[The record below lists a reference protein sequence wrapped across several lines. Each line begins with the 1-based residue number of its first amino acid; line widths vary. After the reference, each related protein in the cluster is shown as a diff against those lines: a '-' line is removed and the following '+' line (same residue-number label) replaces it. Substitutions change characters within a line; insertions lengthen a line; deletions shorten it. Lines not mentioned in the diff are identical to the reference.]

1 MSLGLHSKYEN
12 ADVTA
17 VNSTSHPPPP
27 VTGIQDFKIWAV
39 IRLHPYTLAFPFNME
54 GKVDRK

>member
-17 VNSTSHPPPP
+17 VNSTSHPPR